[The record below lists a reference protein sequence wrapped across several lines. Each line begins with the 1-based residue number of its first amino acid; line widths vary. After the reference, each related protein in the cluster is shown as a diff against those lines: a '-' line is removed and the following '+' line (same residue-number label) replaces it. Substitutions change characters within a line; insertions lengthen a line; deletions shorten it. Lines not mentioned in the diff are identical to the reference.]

1 MLGFWLLVVCLFVFF
16 FFLGAKLVVCYV
28 IHKLGYHYCF
38 VVSSTVQSG
47 EDWQLCGIRKSME
60 VRTTE
65 VANGRF

>member
-1 MLGFWLLVVCLFVFF
+1 MLGLFTEGKPLLGFWLLL
-16 FFLGAKLVVCYV
+16 VCYV

-38 VVSSTVQSG
+38 VVSSTGQGG